1 MNSKKIRLA
10 LAGNPNSGKTTLFND
25 LTGANQVV
33 GNWPGVTVEQKLGS
47 YRKNHNIQ
55 IVDLPG
61 IYSLSPYTAEEIVT
75 RDYLV
80 REKPE
85 VIIDIVDASNIERNL
100 YLTTQLLEL
109 GLPVVIA
116 LNMMD
121 VVNARGDIIDVE
133 SLQRQLGCQVV
144 EISALQETN
153 LEGLIAAS
161 IKAAEENITPK
172 AIEFPGRIEHA
183 LRELSE
189 LISSER
195 EGGVEDRLHRYT
207 ALKLLEGDS
216 MIIND
221 LVLGENQSKAEAI
234 IGQLEKELDDDR
246 ESIVISARYDYVT
259 ELTAMIRRRAE
270 GKESFSA
277 KVDKFVTSKVLG
289 LPIFALVMA
298 VVYGVSVSTVGQWAT
313 DFTNDVFVEEWIK
326 TPAADFL
333 ESAGASE
340 ALVGLVCDG
349 IIGGVGAILGFMPQM
364 VVLFLFLA
372 ILEDCGYMARIA
384 FLLDLLFRR
393 FGMSGKSFIP
403 MLVGTGC
410 GVPGIMAARTIEN
423 PRDRRLTIMSVTFMP
438 CGAKL
443 PLIAMITGALFD
455 NNGWIAFSA
464 YALGIVSVIVTGIT
478 LKQFTA
484 FAGAPTPFV
493 IELPDYHF
501 PSWKNVRQSILLKLE
516 SYARKVVTIYIF
528 VSTLVWFMASFGF
541 GAEGFGMIESL
552 EDSLCRDVG
561 ALFAWIFTPCGFDSW
576 QAVVA
581 TLLGLAAKEEIV
593 GVLGVLSSIGD
604 GEKALEMVEAGENL
618 GNLVTIFGGSKL
630 AGYSFMAF
638 NLLCAP
644 CFAAMATIVAEL
656 DSKWEAAFAIGYE
669 CIFAYVVSLIIYQLG
684 SWYLGGPFTLWTG
697 TAAALLLVMT
707 GLLIRGI
714 RRA

>member
-133 SLQRQLGCQVV
+133 SLQRQLDCPVV
-144 EISALQETN
+144 EISALKETN
-153 LEGLIAAS
+153 LEGLVAAA

-259 ELTAMIRRRAE
+259 ELTARIRRRAE

-277 KVDKFVTSKVLG
+277 KVDKFVTNKVLG

-326 TPAADFL
+326 IPTADFL
-333 ESAGASE
+333 KSAGASE
-340 ALVGLVCDG
+340 ALTGLICDG

-364 VVLFLFLA
+364 IVLFLFLA

-552 EDSLCRDVG
+552 EESLCRDVG
-561 ALFAWIFTPCGFDSW
+561 ALFAWIFAPCGFDSW

-697 TAAALLLVMT
+697 TAVALLLAMT